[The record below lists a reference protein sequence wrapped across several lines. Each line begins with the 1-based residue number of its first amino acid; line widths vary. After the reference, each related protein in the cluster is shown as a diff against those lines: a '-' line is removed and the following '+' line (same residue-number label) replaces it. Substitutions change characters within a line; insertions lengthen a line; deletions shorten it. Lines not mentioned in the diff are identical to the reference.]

1 MWVEVPEGSG
11 FGPENLA
18 FGVVAPRGAGARP
31 AVRIGDSALDLE
43 ALQGAGRLLSAPRL
57 FGPTLNE
64 FLAAPRA
71 VWREVRE
78 ELQALLAADP
88 APAELAALI
97 PLEECEVRVPVAVG
111 DYVDFFSSIE
121 HAANLGRLFR
131 PEDDPLLPNWRHIPV
146 GYHGRAA
153 TVVVSGTP
161 VRRPRG
167 PLGPGQFGPTQMLDI
182 EVELGFVIGGPPNQ
196 LGEPVPIEAAAERIF
211 GVVLVNDWS
220 ARDIQRWEYQP
231 LGPFLAKSFA
241 TSISP
246 WIVPIEALEPQ
257 RVAGPAQEPP
267 PLPYLSTA
275 EPWNFDIALEA
286 ELGGEVISRPNARGL
301 YWNAAQQLAHAS
313 ANGAVLRAGDLHA
326 TGTISGATPEECGSL
341 IEIGRP
347 FLADGDEVVL
357 RGVAGAVSLGE
368 VGGRIVEPA

>member
-1 MWVEVPEGSG
+1 VWVDVPEGSG

-18 FGVVAPRGAGARP
+18 FGMIAPRGAGARP
-31 AVRIGDSALDLE
+31 AVRIGDSALDLV
-43 ALQGAGRLLSAPRL
+43 ALQSAGRLLGAPRL
-57 FGPTLNE
+57 LGGTLND

-71 VWREVRE
+71 VWLEVRE
-78 ELQALLAADP
+78 ELQALLAAEPEP
-88 APAELAALI
+88 ADLAALI
-97 PLEECEVRVPVAVG
+97 PLEECEVRVPVVIG

-131 PEDDPLLPNWRHIPV
+131 PDGDPLLPNWRHIPV
-146 GYHGRAA
+146 GYHGRAS

-182 EVELGFVIGGPPNQ
+182 ELELGFLIGGPPNA
-196 LGEPVPIEAAAERIF
+196 LGEPVPIESAAERIF

-241 TSISP
+241 TSVSP
-246 WIVPIEALEPQ
+246 WIVPIDALEPQ

-267 PLPYLSTA
+267 ALPYLST
-275 EPWNFDIALEA
+275 EQPWNFDIGLEV
-286 ELGGEVISRPNARGL
+286 ELNGEVISSTNARGL

-313 ANGAVLRAGDLHA
+313 VNGAVVRPGDLHA
-326 TGTISGATPEECGSL
+326 TGTISGAAPDQCGSL

-347 FLADGDEVVL
+347 FLADGDQVVL
-357 RGVAGAVSLGE
+357 RGVAGAVSLE
-368 VGGRIVEPA
+368 AVAGRVDPA

>member
-1 MWVEVPEGSG
+1 VWIDVPEGSG
-11 FGPENLA
+11 FGPETLA

-31 AVRIGDSALDLE
+31 AVRVGDSALDLA
-43 ALQGAGRLLSAPRL
+43 ALQAAGRLLAAPRFL
-57 FGPTLNE
+57 GSTLND

-71 VWREVRE
+71 VWLEVRE

-88 APAELAALI
+88 EPAELAALL
-97 PLEECEVRVPVAVG
+97 PLGECEVRVPVAVG

-131 PEDDPLLPNWRHIPV
+131 PDGDPLLPNWRHIPV

-153 TVVVSGTP
+153 SIAVSGTA
-161 VRRPRG
+161 VRRPSG
-167 PLGPGQFGPTQMLDI
+167 PLGPGEFGPTRMLDI
-182 EVELGFVIGGPPNQ
+182 ELELGFVIGGPPNA
-196 LGEPVPIEAAAERIF
+196 LGEPVPIESAAERIF

-231 LGPFLAKSFA
+231 LGPFLGKSFA

-257 RVAGPAQEPP
+257 RVPGPAQDPP
-267 PLPYLSTA
+267 PLPYLA
-275 EPWNFDIALEA
+275 GDQPWNFDIALEVA
-286 ELGGEVISRPNARGL
+286 LNGDVISRTNACGL

-313 ANGAVLRAGDLHA
+313 VNGAVVRPGDLHA
-326 TGTISGATPEECGSL
+326 TGTISGAAPDECGSL

-357 RGVAGAVSLGE
+357 RGAAGAVSLGA
-368 VGGRIVEPA
+368 VAGRIDPA

>member
-1 MWVEVPEGSG
+1 MWVDVPEGSG

-18 FGVVAPRGAGARP
+18 FGVIAPRGAGARP
-31 AVRIGDSALDLE
+31 AVRIGDSALDLV
-43 ALQGAGRLLSAPRL
+43 ALQSAGRLLGAPRFL
-57 FGPTLNE
+57 GTTLND

-71 VWREVRE
+71 VWLEVRE
-78 ELQALLAADP
+78 ELRALLAAEPEP
-88 APAELAALI
+88 ADLAALI
-97 PLEECEVRVPVAVG
+97 PLDECEMRVPVALG

-131 PEDDPLLPNWRHIPV
+131 PDGDPLLPNWRHIPV
-146 GYHGRAA
+146 GYHGRAS
-153 TVVVSGTP
+153 TVAVSGTA
-161 VRRPRG
+161 VRRPSG
-167 PLGPGQFGPTQMLDI
+167 PLGPGDFGPTQMLDI
-182 EVELGFVIGGPPNQ
+182 ELELGFVIGGPPNA
-196 LGEPVPIEAAAERIF
+196 LGEPVAIESAADRIF

-220 ARDIQRWEYQP
+220 ARDVQRWEYQP

-267 PLPYLSTA
+267 PLPYLST
-275 EPWNFDIALEA
+275 EQHWNFDIALEV
-286 ELGGEVISRPNARGL
+286 ELNGEVISRTNARSL

-313 ANGAVLRAGDLHA
+313 VNGAVVRPGDLHA
-326 TGTISGATPEECGSL
+326 TGTISGTAPEECGSL

-357 RGVAGAVSLGE
+357 RGVGGAVSLE
-368 VGGRIVEPA
+368 AVAGRIEPA